1 MSPDVN
7 TVVQIQQME
16 YAGRNL
22 CSACVDNYDRNASK
36 YSCSAAKYRG

>member
-16 YAGRNL
+16 YAGRKL
-22 CSACVDNYDRNASK
+22 CSACVDNYARNAIK

>member
-22 CSACVDNYDRNASK
+22 CSACVDNCAGNSIK
-36 YSCSAAKYRG
+36 YSCGAAKYRG